1 MPGSAETRFGF
12 IIDGIYVSGGA
23 YMVGIVI
30 VTHVMLGDALLAC
43 ARHIMQRDVPNLA
56 QLAVSKADDPDEVL
70 EKARQL
76 CAELNDG
83 SGVLLLT
90 DIFGGTPSNVAN
102 RLIEPGKIEAVAGVN
117 LPMLVRAL
125 TYCHQPLDVVVSKA
139 ITGGLEGVLYMV
151 PPEAD

>member
-1 MPGSAETRFGF
+1 
-12 IIDGIYVSGGA
+12 
-23 YMVGIVI
+23 MVGIVI

-56 QLAVSKADDPDEVL
+56 HLAVSKADDPDDVL
-70 EKARQL
+70 ERARRI
-76 CAELNDG
+76 CESIDDG

-102 RLIEPGKIEAVAGVN
+102 RLIQPGRIEAVAGVN

-125 TYCHQPLDVVVSKA
+125 TYCHQPLEVVVSKA
-139 ITGGLEGVLYMV
+139 ITGGLEGVLYMT
-151 PPEAD
+151 PPGIDQ

>member
-1 MPGSAETRFGF
+1 
-12 IIDGIYVSGGA
+12 
-23 YMVGIVI
+23 MVGIII

-56 QLAVSKADDPDEVL
+56 HLAVSKADDPDDVL
-70 EKARQL
+70 ERARRI
-76 CAELNDG
+76 CESIDDG

-102 RLIEPGKIEAVAGVN
+102 RLIQPGRIEAVAGVN

-139 ITGGLEGVLYMV
+139 ITGGLEGVLYMT
-151 PPEAD
+151 PSNADQ